1 MVVNLRG
8 KIMEH
13 KYVDMFLQSIE
24 KYDRATVSK
33 NGNMAVVT
41 FDESW
46 RNVMPQMVVPNL
58 DKLEV
63 ALRQYLL
70 VTKTVD
76 IKSVKYDE
84 KHDESYFLH
93 SLLKN
98 IGNDDFENVVEMVR
112 RNTNFLLDTSF
123 SWLDKKL
130 DLGLIDEENHLLVER
145 VQEYYGFETP
155 YMLKFSIANKH
166 MTYELP
172 LIRYGV
178 EEKNG
183 KKVAYVYAVQ
193 RKKVYKNGFDQ
204 IEKFEK
210 QIRKINSSVKVNRD
224 LTPSM
229 VLVMTAFCGL
239 AKREGIDEIKMLDFM
254 NRRYFHFKNVTTE
267 EEQDTV
273 QTMTTDKFLKLG
285 LRACDQFEGIDIWSY
300 PNDVDCYLTLKL
312 GSAIS
317 SKNQMADSVFKVCA
331 GQKEKGLGK

>member
-1 MVVNLRG
+1 
-8 KIMEH
+8 MEY

-24 KYDRATVSK
+24 KYDRATATT
-33 NGNMAVVT
+33 NGNQATIT
-41 FDESW
+41 FAESW
-46 RNVMPQMVVPNL
+46 QNVMPEIVVPDL
-58 DKLEV
+58 DRLEV
-63 ALRQYLL
+63 ALRQFLL
-70 VTKTVD
+70 VTKSVD
-76 IKSVKYDE
+76 IKSVKYDD

-93 SLLKN
+93 SLIKN

-112 RNTNFLLDTSF
+112 RNTRFLLDQSF
-123 SWLDKKL
+123 CWLDKKQ
-130 DLGLIDEENHLLVER
+130 DLGVVDEDMHLLVER

-155 YMLKFSIANKH
+155 FMLKFSVANRH

-183 KKVAYVYAVQ
+183 KKIAYVYAVQ

-210 QIRKINSSVKVNRD
+210 QIRKINSGVKTNRD

-229 VLVMTAFCGL
+229 VFVMTAFCGL

-267 EEQDTV
+267 EEQMAV

-285 LRACDQFEGIDIWSY
+285 LRACDQFEGIDIWAY
-300 PNDVDCYLTLKL
+300 PNDVDCYLTLKI
-312 GSAIS
+312 GKECS
-317 SKNQMADSVFKVCA
+317 SKNKMAESVFKVCE
-331 GQKEKGLGK
+331 GQKEKSLEK

>member
-1 MVVNLRG
+1 MD
-8 KIMEH
+8 H
-13 KYVDMFLQSIE
+13 KYVEMFLQSIE
-24 KYDRATVSK
+24 KYDRATATT
-33 NGNMAVVT
+33 NGNQATIT

-46 RNVMPQMVVPNL
+46 QNVMPEIVVPDL
-58 DKLEV
+58 DKLEA
-63 ALRQYLL
+63 ALRQFLL
-70 VTKTVD
+70 VTKSVD
-76 IKSVKYDE
+76 VKSVKYDD

-93 SLLKN
+93 SLIKN
-98 IGNDDFENVVEMVR
+98 IGNDDFKDVVGMVR
-112 RNTNFLLDTSF
+112 RNTRFLLDQSF
-123 SWLDKKL
+123 SWLDKKQ

-155 YMLKFSIANKH
+155 FMLKFSVANRH

-193 RKKVYKNGFDQ
+193 RKKVYKHGFDQ

-210 QIRKINSSVKVNRD
+210 QIRKINSGVKTNRD

-229 VLVMTAFCGL
+229 VLVMTAFCAL
-239 AKREGIDEIKMLDFM
+239 AKREGIDTIKMLDFM

-267 EEQDTV
+267 EEQMTV

-285 LRACDQFEGIDIWSY
+285 LRACDQVEGIDIWAY
-300 PNDVDCYLTLKL
+300 PNDVDSYLTLKV
-312 GSAIS
+312 GKECS
-317 SKNQMADSVFKVCA
+317 SKNKMTDAVIKVCA
-331 GQKEKGLGK
+331 GNAKVLEK